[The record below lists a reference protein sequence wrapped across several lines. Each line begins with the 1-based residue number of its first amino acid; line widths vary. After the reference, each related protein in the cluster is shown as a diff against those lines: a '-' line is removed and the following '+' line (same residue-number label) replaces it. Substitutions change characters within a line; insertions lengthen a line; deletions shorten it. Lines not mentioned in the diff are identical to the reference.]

1 MNIHKRRGIIDFVR
15 KQGKLPTDQFGQI
28 LPVKDLVSWFE
39 LDKYLSA
46 SEQEII
52 KQELAALV
60 EVEEAMEKL
69 KLLKQAQTNMSS

>member
-1 MNIHKRRGIIDFVR
+1 MNIHKRRGIVEFVR

-28 LPVKDLVSWFE
+28 LPVKDLMSWFE
-39 LDKYLSA
+39 LDECLTV

-69 KLLKQAQTNMSS
+69 KLMEHAQANMSS

>member
-1 MNIHKRRGIIDFVR
+1 MNIHKRRGVIDFVR

-46 SEQEII
+46 SEQEVI
-52 KQELAALV
+52 KGELAALV

-69 KLLKQAQTNMSS
+69 KLLKQSQANTSS

>member
-28 LPVKDLVSWFE
+28 LPVKDLMSWFE

-52 KQELAALV
+52 KGELAALV

-69 KLLKQAQTNMSS
+69 KLLKQAQTNTSS

>member
-46 SEQEII
+46 SEQEVI
-52 KQELAALV
+52 KGELAALV

-69 KLLKQAQTNMSS
+69 KLLKQAQTNTSS

>member
-28 LPVKDLVSWFE
+28 LPVKDIVLWFE

-46 SEQEII
+46 SEQEVI
-52 KQELAALV
+52 KGELAALV

-69 KLLKQAQTNMSS
+69 KLLKQSQTNTSS

>member
-1 MNIHKRRGIIDFVR
+1 MNIHKRRGIVEFVR

-28 LPVKDLVSWFE
+28 LPVNDLMSWFE
-39 LDKYLSA
+39 LDECLTV

-69 KLLKQAQTNMSS
+69 KLMEHAQANMSS

>member
-39 LDKYLSA
+39 LDKCLTA
-46 SEQEII
+46 REQEVI
-52 KQELAALV
+52 KGELAALV

-69 KLLKQAQTNMSS
+69 KLLKQAQTNTSS

>member
-1 MNIHKRRGIIDFVR
+1 MNIHKIRGIVDFVR

-46 SEQEII
+46 SEQEVI
-52 KQELAALV
+52 KGELAALV

-69 KLLKQAQTNMSS
+69 KLLKQAQTNTSS